1 MTTSPLAVVRQSVI
15 LYSVPA
21 PLRVKVRSS
30 TVAACKQVT
39 RSGKMSRHLNFIPIA
54 NEIFTFRSTRIS
66 SSVTA
71 RNQSNKET
79 HLFPPPYAYRKD
91 TPLLSP

>member
-1 MTTSPLAVVRQSVI
+1 MPWYTLGMTTSPLAVVRQSVI

-30 TVAACKQVT
+30 TVAACKDT
-39 RSGKMSRHLNFIPIA
+39 TSRGKMSRYLNLIPTA
-54 NEIFTFRSTRIS
+54 KEIVTLRSTRIS

-71 RNQSNKET
+71 R
-79 HLFPPPYAYRKD
+79 D
-91 TPLLSP
+91 